1 MDNDIAQK
9 LIARLTIGSTL
20 AGAAIALVGLYLNVF
35 YISAIGIILV
45 LVGLLIMRILF
56 RESREY

>member
-1 MDNDIAQK
+1 MDNDFALK

-20 AGAAIALVGLYLNVF
+20 AGAVIALVGLYLNVF
-35 YISAIGIILV
+35 YISAIGAILI

-56 RESREY
+56 RAASEH